1 MTPEAIIEDRRFQ
14 ETLDKI
20 RKEEGY
26 D

>member
-26 D
+26 